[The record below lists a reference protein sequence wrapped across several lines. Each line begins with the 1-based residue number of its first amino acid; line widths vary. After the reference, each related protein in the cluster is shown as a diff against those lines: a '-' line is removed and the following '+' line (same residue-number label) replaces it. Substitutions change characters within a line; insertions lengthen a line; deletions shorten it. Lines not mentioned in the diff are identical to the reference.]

1 MFDPDMT
8 RILLRRSVFVLL
20 FLPSVGCGDPAPPT
34 PDLAVSD
41 VWVRAAAVPEGL
53 TSPVNSAAYLTIENQ
68 GEATDRL
75 IGVTFTAAQRVEL
88 HESFVD
94 ERGIASMR
102 PVDSVEIP
110 PAGEARLEPGGLHV
124 MLFGLDAPLSVG
136 DSVRMA
142 LEFEVSGRLTVTAA
156 VRQL

>member
-1 MFDPDMT
+1 MFDQAMP
-8 RILLRRSVFVLL
+8 RILLRLSVFAFPFMLAA
-20 FLPSVGCGDPAPPT
+20 GCGDPAPPT
-34 PDLAVSD
+34 PNLAVSD
-41 VWVRAAAVPEGL
+41 AWVRAAAVPEGL

-75 IGVTFTAAQRVEL
+75 IGVTFAAAQRVEL

-102 PVDSVEIP
+102 PVDSVELP

-124 MLFGLDAPLSVG
+124 MLFGLDGPLSVG
-136 DSVRMA
+136 DTVSMVLR
-142 LEFEVSGRLTVTAA
+142 FEVSGSLTVTA
-156 VRQL
+156 VVKLL

>member
-1 MFDPDMT
+1 MFDPAMT
-8 RILLRRSVFVLL
+8 RTLLRRSVFVLL
-20 FLPSVGCGDPAPPT
+20 FLPSVGCGDQAPPT
-34 PDLAVSD
+34 PDLAVTD
-41 VWVRAAAVPEGL
+41 AWVRAAAVHEEA
-53 TSPVNSAAYLTIENQ
+53 TAPVNSAAYLTIENQ

-75 IGVTFTAAQRVEL
+75 IGVTFAAAQRVEL

-142 LEFEVSGRLTVTAA
+142 LEFDVSGRLTVTAA